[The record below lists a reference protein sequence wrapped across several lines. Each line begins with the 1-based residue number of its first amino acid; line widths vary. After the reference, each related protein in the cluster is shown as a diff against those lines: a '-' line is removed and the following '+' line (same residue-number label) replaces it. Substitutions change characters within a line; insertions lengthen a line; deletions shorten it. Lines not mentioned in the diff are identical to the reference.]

1 MEQYVIPAL
10 IGLLGGVVGS
20 LIAPWVH
27 WRIEKRRLLYQ
38 SRLEFVRAARELLSQ
53 PPERSELRNA
63 PVYSRLRPYLSD
75 LTREI
80 VESETIHV
88 QIGGR
93 GGGANNYVPSM
104 LDDIRKLEEE
114 WELI

>member
-10 IGLLGGVVGS
+10 IGLLGGIVGS

-27 WRIEKRRLLYQ
+27 WGIEKRRLRFQ
-38 SRLEFVRAARELLSQ
+38 ARLEFVRAARELLAK
-53 PPERSELRNA
+53 PPDRGELRNA
-63 PVYSRLRPYLSD
+63 PVYSRLRPYLSER
-75 LTREI
+75 TKEI

-88 QIGGR
+88 QVGGR
-93 GGGANNYVPSM
+93 GGGANNYVPHM
-104 LDDIRKLEEE
+104 LDDIRKLEER